1 MPKFQVLFQ
10 AFLMS
15 ERRYKKLNVVIE
27 FSNSIFIKFILKHI
41 GVELTFKIN

>member
-1 MPKFQVLFQ
+1 MPKYHVLFQ

-15 ERRYKKLNVVIE
+15 ERRYKKLSVLIE

-41 GVELTFKIN
+41 GVERTFKIN